1 MIATMMAATT
11 SVAAANVL
19 RLSVSHVS
27 LTQSLGLDA
36 GSQHFARKKGVAAKV
51 RVVKR
56 KSLKFPLFHFKHLC
70 TGEFSSPPYQ
80 EQPYM
85 EKRDA
90 LQVEQGQIFEL
101 HFTAFEIECKYD
113 HLTIT
118 DGDGTILMEKS
129 CGTILPA
136 NITSTTNIINIMFS
150 SYSVQL
156 FLGDDRRSK
165 KLTGWKLSW
174 RSVEPGE
181 QNVSSL
187 SDSLSLS
194 LDDGG
199 LVINA

>member
-118 DGDGTILMEKS
+118 DGDGTTLMEKS
-129 CGTILPA
+129 CGNTLPA
-136 NITSTTNIINIMFS
+136 DITSTSNI
-150 SYSVQL
+150 V
-156 FLGDDRRSK
+156 
-165 KLTGWKLSW
+165 KLRFITDGSATRTGWSVSWIAVTPGEKAHIILNSIAVIGPSKLSLIHNHL
-174 RSVEPGE
+174 EF
-181 QNVSSL
+181 
-187 SDSLSLS
+187 
-194 LDDGG
+194 
-199 LVINA
+199 